1 MSVSGVAAAE
11 MAELPPPL
19 TALME
24 RCCGSQGQH
33 LTFVAMETLFRVMEA
48 SHVVDVDVESDK
60 SKFPVR
66 SSSPVMNPSV
76 VGLVKKRVDFLQ
88 ARFCLIPSL

>member
-1 MSVSGVAAAE
+1 M
-11 MAELPPPL
+11 ELPPPL

-24 RCCGSQGQH
+24 KCCGSQGQH

-48 SHVVDVDVESDK
+48 SHVVEGDIESDK

-66 SSSPVMNPSV
+66 SSSPVMNPCV
-76 VGLVKKRVDFLQ
+76 VGLVKKRVGFLQ
-88 ARFCLIPSL
+88 ACSVPCLSCTLPCGD